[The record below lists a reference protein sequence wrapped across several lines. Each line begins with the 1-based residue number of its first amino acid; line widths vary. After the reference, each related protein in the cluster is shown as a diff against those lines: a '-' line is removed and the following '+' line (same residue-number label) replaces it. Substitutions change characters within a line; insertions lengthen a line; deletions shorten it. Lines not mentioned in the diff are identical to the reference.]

1 MGLLGF
7 DSLDALRA
15 SLTARLGRELPGRES
30 PEEIGPVID
39 RLLLDESRENERRI
53 GALRVSLSA
62 VFLGLAVMSGAL
74 RGERVIPSTLLAAVV
89 WCGASTGLYVALRRG
104 WYRIWLRRV
113 APLADATA
121 IVLGTALAAR
131 SGDTADG
138 AHAAIAA
145 NVSLL
150 AAFLVF
156 TGALRM
162 TRVSTRLSSGLA
174 VFVFLAAAVIAHL
187 PLVPTVGIVASLLAF
202 STFAG
207 RVTEAIR
214 RVIATEVSRLTM
226 ERQVDRA
233 NAQAAEAGVAST
245 AREEVLRIVAHDLR
259 NPLGTILMSADLLS
273 EPFLP
278 DEQRAKQAAVVR
290 RTGARMNRLIQD
302 LLNVARID
310 TGGLSA
316 EMKPTPPVLLIAN
329 AMELM
334 QPLAA
339 AKSLELLTAVTD
351 VMPDVNAD
359 TERIGQVF
367 SNLIGNAIK
376 FTPSGGRITLG
387 AVLADGRVWFSVT
400 DTGPGIP
407 PEQVARV
414 FGPFWQARRSDHRG
428 IGLGLTI
435 AKGIVEAHQGQIGVD
450 SEVGVGTRF
459 FFSLMIGGPI
469 VTAIRPRTP
478 SGV

>member
-39 RLLLDESRENERRI
+39 RLLLDESRYNERRI
-53 GALRVSLSA
+53 GALRVSLST
-62 VFLGLAVMSGAL
+62 VFLGLAVTSGRFGGVGVA
-74 RGERVIPSTLLAAVV
+74 PSTLLAAVV
-89 WCGASTGLYVALRRG
+89 WCGASTVLYVALRRG

-113 APLADATA
+113 APLADTTA
-121 IVLGTALAAR
+121 IVLGAALAAR
-131 SGDTADG
+131 SAETPQGS
-138 AHAAIAA
+138 HVAIAA

-150 AAFLVF
+150 CGFLVF

-162 TRVSTRLSSGLA
+162 TRVATRLSSGLA
-174 VFVFLAAAVIAHL
+174 VFAFLAAAVIAHL
-187 PLVPTVGIVASLLAF
+187 SLMPTVGIVAGLLA
-202 STFAG
+202 SSAFAG

-214 RVIATEVSRLTM
+214 RVIVTEVSRLTM

-233 NAQAAEAGVAST
+233 NAQAAEARVASVT
-245 AREEVLRIVAHDLR
+245 REEVLRIVAHDLR

-273 EPFLP
+273 EPFLT
-278 DEQRAKQAAVVR
+278 EELRAKQAAVVK

-316 EMKPTPPVLLIAN
+316 EMKPIAPAQLIAN

-339 AKSLELLTAVTD
+339 AKSLELVNAVTEG
-351 VMPDVNAD
+351 MPDVNAD
-359 TERIGQVF
+359 AERIGQVF

-387 AVLADGRVWFSVT
+387 AALADGRAWFSVT

-414 FGPFWQARRSDHRG
+414 FGPFWQARRADNRG

-435 AKGIVEAHQGQIGVD
+435 AKGIVEAHQGKIEVD
-450 SEVGVGTRF
+450 SEVGVGTTF
-459 FFSLMIGGPI
+459 SFSLTIGG
-469 VTAIRPRTP
+469 VH
-478 SGV
+478 

>member
-15 SLTARLGRELPGRES
+15 SLTARLGRELHGRES
-30 PEEIGPVID
+30 PEEIGPVIG
-39 RLLLDESRENERRI
+39 RLLLDESRYNERRI
-53 GALRVSLSA
+53 GALRVSLST
-62 VFLGLAVMSGAL
+62 VFLGLAVTSGRFGGVGVA
-74 RGERVIPSTLLAAVV
+74 PSTLLAAVV
-89 WCGASTGLYVALRRG
+89 WCGASTVLYVALRRG
-104 WYRIWLRRV
+104 WY
-113 APLADATA
+113 
-121 IVLGTALAAR
+121 
-131 SGDTADG
+131 
-138 AHAAIAA
+138 
-145 NVSLL
+145 VSLL
-150 AAFLVF
+150 CGFLVF

-162 TRVSTRLSSGLA
+162 TRVATRLSSGLA
-174 VFVFLAAAVIAHL
+174 VFAFLAVAVIAHL
-187 PLVPTVGIVASLLAF
+187 SLMPTVGIVAGLLA
-202 STFAG
+202 SSAFAG

-233 NAQAAEAGVAST
+233 NAQAAEARVAGVT
-245 AREEVLRIVAHDLR
+245 REEVLRIVAHDLR

-273 EPFLP
+273 EPFLT
-278 DEQRAKQAAVVR
+278 EELRAKQAAVVK

-316 EMKPTPPVLLIAN
+316 EMKPIPPAQLVAN

-339 AKSLELLTAVTD
+339 AKSLELENAVTEG
-351 VMPDVNAD
+351 MPDVNAD
-359 TERIGQVF
+359 SERIGQVF

-376 FTPSGGRITLG
+376 FTPSGGRITL
-387 AVLADGRVWFSVT
+387 AAALTDGRVWFSVT

-414 FGPFWQARRSDHRG
+414 FGPFWQARRADNRG

-435 AKGIVEAHQGQIGVD
+435 AKGIVEAHQGKIEVD
-450 SEVGVGTRF
+450 SEVGVGTTF
-459 FFSLMIGGPI
+459 SFSLTIGG
-469 VTAIRPRTP
+469 VH
-478 SGV
+478 